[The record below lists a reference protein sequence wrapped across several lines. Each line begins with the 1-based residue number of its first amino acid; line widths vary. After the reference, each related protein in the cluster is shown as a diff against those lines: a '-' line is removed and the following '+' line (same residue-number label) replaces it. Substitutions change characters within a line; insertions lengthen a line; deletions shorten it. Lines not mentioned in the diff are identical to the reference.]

1 MDGGLPKSAESLEAV
16 GNGSKGA
23 GNDGSNGAGPGSD
36 VQGGGAVG
44 VIVRQRE
51 LSGDRGD
58 SQGPGVI
65 LPLGG
70 ATDHGDDVKT
80 RGRRRVGVPLGSGG
94 NGSRGAP
101 PHGVVHQ
108 EAAGK
113 LSGKGGMPP
122 HL

>member
-70 ATDHGDDVKT
+70 ATDHGRDVKT
-80 RGRRRVGVPLGSGG
+80 WDRRRVGLPLGSGG
-94 NGSRGAP
+94 NGNRGFP
-101 PHGVVHQ
+101 PHQDLYQWAIGNH
-108 EAAGK
+108 
-113 LSGKGGMPP
+113 SGKVGLPSRI
-122 HL
+122 